1 MLWENCLADDDDEE
15 EEDDE
20 APATG
25 QPGKADGQAASSFL
39 GSWVRSIKTSVVGTS
54 ALTPEDIE
62 PALKDL
68 KRRLMERN
76 VAENIAEK

>member
-1 MLWENCLADDDDEE
+1 MCAEDEE
-15 EEDDE
+15 EEEEDE
-20 APATG
+20 GAATEG
-25 QPGKADGQAASSFL
+25 QGKADGQTGSSFL
-39 GSWVRSIKTSVVGTS
+39 SSWVRSIKTSVVGTA
-54 ALTPEDIE
+54 ALTREDIE

>member
-1 MLWENCLADDDDEE
+1 MLRYGESCLADDDEE
-15 EEDDE
+15 VDDE
-20 APATG
+20 APAAG
-25 QPGKADGQAASSFL
+25 QQGTADGQAASSFL
-39 GSWVRSIKTSVVGTS
+39 SSWVRSIKTSVVGTS
-54 ALTPEDIE
+54 ALTREDIE